1 MTYFG
6 KWSRAVCQMNFYVG
20 ANPYIDLQSD
30 THKIL
35 I

>member
-1 MTYFG
+1 MTYFD
-6 KWSRAVCQMNFYVG
+6 KWRRAVCQMNFYVG
-20 ANPYIDLQSD
+20 ANPYIDLQSA